1 MAPRAS
7 VPSMSKN
14 MRPLIF
20 IAAPPL
26 KSCPSRVAESCES
39 APYDSSARHVGSV
52 CISLQAPIRALTLA
66 FSRRHRFL
74 SGRIGTIIAGSGFC
88 CDTRGDA
95 ICLGFTH
102 LVDPWLTDEHIHDL
116 CAVDP
121 APPGKVVRLAHRVAH
136 AMDSDAVVLDVVPH
150 TDPLACGGNRTL
162 AGCRSRL
169 NLGTVPKLRRCGGE
183 QQPKPSLY
191 PSVLRTYSRSRS
203 THRPRPTARRACER
217 S

>member
-1 MAPRAS
+1 
-7 VPSMSKN
+7 MSKN

-20 IAAPPL
+20 TAAPPL
-26 KSCPSRVAESCES
+26 KSCPSRVTESCES
-39 APYDSSARHVGSV
+39 TPYGSSARHVESV
-52 CISLQAPIRALTLA
+52 CISLQAPKRALTLA

-116 CAVDP
+116 CAVNP
-121 APPGKVVRLAHRVAH
+121 APLGKVVRLVHRVVH
-136 AMDSDAVVLDVVPH
+136 AMDSNSVVLDVVPH
-150 TDPLACGGNRTL
+150 TDPVVCGNNRTL
-162 AGCRSRL
+162 TGCRPRL

-191 PSVLRTYSRSRS
+191 PSVLRTCSRSHSGR
-203 THRPRPTARRACER
+203 RPRRAARRACER

>member
-1 MAPRAS
+1 
-7 VPSMSKN
+7 

-20 IAAPPL
+20 TAAPPL
-26 KSCPSRVAESCES
+26 KSCPSRVTESCES
-39 APYDSSARHVGSV
+39 TPYDSSARHVGSV

-95 ICLGFTH
+95 ICLGFAH
-102 LVDPWLTDEHIHDL
+102 LVSPQLADEHVHDL
-116 CAVDP
+116 RAVDP
-121 APPGKVVRLAHRVAH
+121 ATLGKVVRLVHRVVH
-136 AMDSDAVVLDVVPH
+136 AMDSDAVILDVVPH
-150 TDPLACGGNRTL
+150 TDPLACDDNRTL
-162 AGCRSRL
+162 AGCRSRF
-169 NLGTVPKLRRCGGE
+169 NLGTVPKLKRCGGE

-191 PSVLRTYSRSRS
+191 PSVLRTYSRSHS
-203 THRPRPTARRACER
+203 AHRPRPTARRACER

>member
-1 MAPRAS
+1 
-7 VPSMSKN
+7 
-14 MRPLIF
+14 MRIY
-20 IAAPPL
+20 AHG
-26 KSCPSRVAESCES
+26 
-39 APYDSSARHVGSV
+39 SSARHVGSV

-74 SGRIGTIIAGSGFC
+74 SRRIGTIIAGNRFC
-88 CDTRGDA
+88 CDTRSDA
-95 ICLGFTH
+95 IYLGFAH
-102 LVDPWLTDEHIHDL
+102 LVGPWLTDEHIHDL

-121 APPGKVVRLAHRVAH
+121 APPGKVVRLAHRAAH

-150 TDPLACGGNRTL
+150 TDPPACGDNRTL

-191 PSVLRTYSRSRS
+191 PSVLRTCSRSHSARHP
-203 THRPRPTARRACER
+203 HRAAQRACGR

>member
-1 MAPRAS
+1 
-7 VPSMSKN
+7 MSKN
-14 MRPLIF
+14 IRPLIF

-26 KSCPSRVAESCES
+26 KSCPSRVTESCES
-39 APYDSSARHVGSV
+39 TPYDSSARHVGSV

-116 CAVDP
+116 CAVNP
-121 APPGKVVRLAHRVAH
+121 APLGKVVRLAHRVVH
-136 AMDSDAVVLDVVPH
+136 AMDSNSVVLDVVPH
-150 TDPLACGGNRTL
+150 TDPLACDDNRTL

-191 PSVLRTYSRSRS
+191 PSVLRTCSRSRS
-203 THRPRPTARRACER
+203 ARRPRPAARRACER
-217 S
+217 T